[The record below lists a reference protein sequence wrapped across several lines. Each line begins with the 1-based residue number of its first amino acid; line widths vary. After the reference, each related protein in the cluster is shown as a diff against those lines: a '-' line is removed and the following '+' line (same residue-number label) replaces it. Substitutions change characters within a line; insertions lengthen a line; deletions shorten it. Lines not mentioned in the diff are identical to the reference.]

1 MQDVI
6 EGKDYSF
13 PRQEEHV
20 LKFWEETDAF
30 KQQLKR
36 SEGKKPYVFYDGPP
50 FATGLPHY
58 GHLLAGTLKDIVTR
72 YATSTGHYCPRKFGW
87 DCHGLPVEFE
97 IDKKL
102 NIQTKEDVLKMGIDK
117 YNEECR
123 SIVMRYSKEWEKTV
137 KRIGRW
143 IDFENDYKTLDP
155 SFMESVW
162 WVFSTL
168 FKKGLVY
175 QGFKVM
181 PYSTGCTTPLS
192 NFEAGLN
199 YKDVPDPA
207 VKVSFPLDDD
217 EDNAEMVI
225 WTTTPWTLPSNL
237 ALCVHPEFVYVKAK
251 DPATGHVYIV
261 AESLLHELPG
271 AVPKESKK
279 KDKGKAEPKKGGFE
293 ILKKMKGSQ
302 LVGRTYKPMFPYFA
316 SLKAAPGSDKGA
328 FRVVAD
334 GYVTSDAGTGIV
346 HQAPFFGEDDY
357 RVCKKFG
364 IVQIGGESVC
374 PVDASGKFTEEITDF
389 AGQYVKAADK
399 EIISAIKTMGRLVD
413 NQTFTHS
420 YPFCW
425 RSETPLIYRAVPSW
439 FVEVTKI
446 KDQLM
451 ANNAQTHWVPTYV
464 KEKRFHNWLADAHDW
479 AVSRSRFWGTPLPV
493 WASKDMEEIVVVG
506 SVAELE
512 ELSGHKVTDLHRHF
526 IDHITIPSK
535 QGKGE
540 LHRVEEV
547 FDCWFESGSMPYGQ
561 LHYPFENKDFFEGNF
576 PADFVAEGIDQTR
589 GWFYTLMVLSTAL
602 FEKPAFK
609 SLVCNGLILAEDG
622 KKMSKRL
629 RNYPDPTEVLDEY
642 GADALRL
649 YLINSPVVRGET
661 LRFKKEGV
669 FAVVKDVFLPWYNAY
684 RFLVQNVLRLQQQT
698 GIAFEPTKVDV
709 SQASNVLD
717 RWINAASRTLTC
729 FVTAE
734 MDGYRL
740 YTVVPVLVKFINDL
754 TNIYVRYNRR
764 RLKGSKGS
772 EDTLMA
778 LVSLYDVLLTVCKVM
793 SPFTPFFT
801 EQMYQN
807 LRRCQPEGAAPES
820 VHWCDFPPA
829 QQPWKG
835 DDQIQRSVARMQTVI
850 ELSRTI
856 REKKNKP
863 LKNPLKE
870 LVVVHT
876 DKDFLADIEGE
887 LKEYVVEEVN
897 VRRLKTCADPLQY
910 CTLRAEPDYPSLGK
924 RLGKG
929 MAKVGKA
936 VKGMSIE
943 QILDFESRGSIELE
957 GESLGSGEI
966 RVLRDFRLPEGASG
980 DDVDANGDGEVLAVL
995 DLGTDESLVEAG
1007 LAREVVNRV
1016 QKLRKKA
1023 GLVAS
1028 DVVDVFLNPHQHPVS
1043 ENGDA
1048 QQQGEAP
1055 LQNGSAQPNGIPHAN
1070 GIPDGSNNLLDK
1082 VLSNQADTIQQ
1093 VLGRPIQDSRHQPSH
1108 AVVIARSAET
1118 IGSQEASCS
1127 FEVILTQRT
1136 FRIDSDALCQEW
1148 GQDQGESLDVWLQS
1162 RDTAG
1167 LQQEVDKMG
1176 GKLSVVLDGKTY
1188 ILEAGKHFHTLKCA
1202 HHGRS

>member
-13 PRQEEHV
+13 PNQEEKV
-20 LKFWEETDAF
+20 LKFWDDIQAF
-30 KQQLKR
+30 QQQLKR

-72 YATSTGHYCPRKFGW
+72 YATATGHYCPRQFGW

-102 NIQTKEDVLKMGIDK
+102 NIHTKDDVLKMGIDK

-123 SIVMRYSKEWEKTV
+123 SIVMRYSKEWQKTV
-137 KRIGRW
+137 ERIGRW
-143 IDFENDYKTLDP
+143 IDFDNGYKTLDP

-162 WVFSTL
+162 WVFTTL
-168 FKKGLVY
+168 HKKGLVY

-237 ALCVHPEFVYVKAK
+237 ALCVHPDFVYVKVK
-251 DPATGHVYIV
+251 DPGTGRVYVV
-261 AESLLHELPG
+261 AEALLHELPG
-271 AVPKESKK
+271 AVAKESKK
-279 KDKGKAEPKKGGFE
+279 KDKSQPKKGGFE
-293 ILKKMKGSQ
+293 VLKKMKGSE
-302 LVGRTYKPMFPYFA
+302 LVGKTYKPMFPYF
-316 SLKAAPGSDKGA
+316 SSMKAAPGSDKGA

-334 GYVTSDAGTGIV
+334 GYVTADAGTGVV

-357 RVCKKFG
+357 RVCCKFG

-374 PVDASGKFTEEITDF
+374 PVDASGNFTSEITDF

-399 EIISAIKTMGRLVD
+399 QIIAAIKGMGRLVD

-446 KDQLM
+446 KDQLL

-493 WASKDMEEIVVVG
+493 WVSKDMEEVVVIG
-506 SVAELE
+506 SVQELE

-535 QGKGE
+535 QGKGD

-561 LHYPFENKDFFEGNF
+561 LHYPFENKEFFEGNF

-602 FEKPAFK
+602 FGKPAFK

-629 RNYPDPTEVLDEY
+629 QNYPDPTLVLNEY

-684 RFLVQNVLRLQQQT
+684 RFLVQNVLRLQQQS
-698 GIAFEPTKVDV
+698 GITFDPTKVDV
-709 SQASNVLD
+709 SNASNVLD
-717 RWINAASRTLTC
+717 RWINAASRSLTS
-729 FVTAE
+729 FVTEE
-734 MDGYRL
+734 MNGYRL
-740 YTVVPVLVKFINDL
+740 YTVVPVLVKFINNL

-764 RLKGSKGS
+764 RLKGSKGT

-807 LRRCQPEGAAPES
+807 LRRCQPQGEAPES
-820 VHWCDFPPA
+820 VHYCDFPTA
-829 QQPWKG
+829 QEPYAG
-835 DDQIQRSVARMQTVI
+835 DAQIQLSVERMQTVI

-856 REKKNKP
+856 REKKNRP

-897 VRRLKTCADPLQY
+897 VRSLQTCSDPLQY

-924 RLGKG
+924 RLGKA
-929 MAKVGKA
+929 MAKIGKA
-936 VKGMSIE
+936 VKGMTTQ
-943 QILDFESRGSIELE
+943 QILDFEAQGRITLE

-966 RVLRDFRLPEGASG
+966 RVLRDFRLPEGASE

-995 DLGTDESLVEAG
+995 DLGTDDSLVEAG

-1028 DVVDVFLNPHQHPVS
+1028 DVVDVYLNAQLHS
-1043 ENGDA
+1043 EAAAGSGQEDK
-1048 QQQGEAP
+1048 QQMEAP
-1055 LQNGSAQPNGIPHAN
+1055 MQNGTAHPNGTPQAN
-1070 GIPDGSNNLLDK
+1070 GVLGERSSGSSGLLEK
-1082 VLSNQADTIQQ
+1082 VLSNQGETMKQ
-1093 VLGRPIQDSRHQPSH
+1093 VLGRPIQDSRQQPSH

-1118 IGSQEASCS
+1118 IGSSEASCS
-1127 FEVILTQRT
+1127 FEVILTQPT
-1136 FRIDSDALCQEW
+1136 FKLDTDALCQDF
-1148 GQDQGESLDVWLQS
+1148 GQDIGDALNIWLQS
-1162 RDTAG
+1162 REPAA
-1167 LQQEVDKMG
+1167 LQKEAEKRG
-1176 GKLSVVLDGKTY
+1176 GKVSVVLDSQKR
-1188 ILEAGKHFHTLKCA
+1188 LLQAGRHFRMDDHK
-1202 HHGRS
+1202 